1 MYIRPKMLWWLI
13 PILLGLFLLGIVFG
27 TVSRSANTDSTDTAS
42 AISQTAGTEQ
52 TATTVAELLEQI
64 TKDEERSFLVY
75 MQDQTLHGRYQNE
88 QFQLTGEI
96 GGHQLEI
103 ARKDRQPVSVRIDG
117 QIQDHAALPYAMFTP
132 YEHAVLLKGVLQS
145 VSPERLE
152 DTAGQGWSG
161 YRIAVPPEE
170 VSSLLSMWLG
180 PSFPIQDLTSNVT
193 NGMKVNYQLWY
204 ESTTG
209 QLRQLELDLQI
220 QTAVG
225 VKRDQLRFRL

>member
-13 PILLGLFLLGIVFG
+13 PILLGLFLLGVVLG
-27 TVSRSANTDSTDTAS
+27 TVSRSANTGSTDIAS
-42 AISQTAGTEQ
+42 AVRQTAGTGQ
-52 TATTVAELLEQI
+52 TTVTELLEQI
-64 TKDEERSFLVY
+64 TRDEERSFLVY

-88 QFQLTGEI
+88 QFQLAGEI

-103 ARKDRQPVSVRIDG
+103 ARKDGQPVSVRIDG
-117 QIQDHAALPYAMFTP
+117 QIQDHAALPYALFTP

-145 VSPERLE
+145 GSPERLE
-152 DTAGQGWSG
+152 DTAGQGWRG
-161 YRIAVPPEE
+161 YRIAVPPEK

-180 PSFPIQDLTSNVT
+180 PSFPIHDLTSNVT

>member
-13 PILLGLFLLGIVFG
+13 PILLGLFLLGIVLG
-27 TVSRSANTDSTDTAS
+27 TVSRSANTDTAP
-42 AISQTAGTEQ
+42 AVRQTAGTKQ
-52 TATTVAELLEQI
+52 TKTVAELLEQI

-75 MQDQTLHGRYQNE
+75 MQNQTLHGRYQNE
-88 QFQLTGEI
+88 QFQLAGEI

-103 ARKDRQPVSVRIDG
+103 ARKDGQPVSVRMDG
-117 QIQDHAALPYAMFTP
+117 QVQDHAALPYAMFTP

-180 PSFPIQDLTSNVT
+180 PSFPLQDLTPNIT

-204 ESTTG
+204 DSTTG

>member
-13 PILLGLFLLGIVFG
+13 PILLGLFLLGIVLG

-42 AISQTAGTEQ
+42 AVRQTAGTEQ
-52 TATTVAELLEQI
+52 TARTVEELLEQI

-75 MQDQTLHGRYQNE
+75 MQDQTLHGRFQNE

-103 ARKDRQPVSVRIDG
+103 ARKDGQPVSVRING

-132 YEHAVLLKGVLQS
+132 YEHGVLLKGVLQS

-152 DTAGQGWSG
+152 DTTGQGWSG

>member
-13 PILLGLFLLGIVFG
+13 PILLGLFLLGVVLG
-27 TVSRSANTDSTDTAS
+27 TVSRSANTGSTDTAS
-42 AISQTAGTEQ
+42 AVRQTVGTEQ
-52 TATTVAELLEQI
+52 TTVTELLEQI

-88 QFQLTGEI
+88 QFQLAGEI

-103 ARKDRQPVSVRIDG
+103 ARKDGQPVSVRIDG

-132 YEHAVLLKGVLQS
+132 YEHAALLKGVLQS

-161 YRIAVPPEE
+161 YRIAVPPEK

-180 PSFPIQDLTSNVT
+180 PSFPIHDLTSNVT

>member
-1 MYIRPKMLWWLI
+1 MYIRPKLLWWLI
-13 PILLGLFLLGIVFG
+13 PILLGLFLLGIVLG
-27 TVSRSANTDSTDTAS
+27 TVSRSANTGSTDPAS
-42 AISQTAGTEQ
+42 AVRQTTGTGQ
-52 TATTVAELLEQI
+52 TTTVAELLEQI
-64 TKDEERSFLVY
+64 TQDEERSFLVY
-75 MQDQTLHGRYQNE
+75 MKDQTLHGRFQNE
-88 QFQLTGEI
+88 QFQLAGEI

-103 ARKDRQPVSVRIDG
+103 ARKDGQPVSVRIDG
-117 QIQDHAALPYAMFTP
+117 QIQDHAALPYALFTP
-132 YEHAVLLKGVLQS
+132 YEHAVLLKGVMQS
-145 VSPERLE
+145 VRPERLE

-161 YRIAVPPEE
+161 YRIAVPPEK

-180 PSFPIQDLTSNVT
+180 PSFPIHDLTSNVT

>member
-13 PILLGLFLLGIVFG
+13 PILLGLFLLGIVLG

-42 AISQTAGTEQ
+42 AVRQTAGTEQ
-52 TATTVAELLEQI
+52 TTTTVEELLEQI

-75 MQDQTLHGRYQNE
+75 MQDQTLHGRYRNE
-88 QFQLTGEI
+88 QFQLAGEI

-103 ARKDRQPVSVRIDG
+103 TREDGQLVSVRIDG
-117 QIQDHAALPYAMFTP
+117 QIQDHAALPYALFTP
-132 YEHAVLLKGVLQS
+132 YEHAALLKGVMQS
-145 VSPERLE
+145 VRPESLK

-161 YRIAVPPEE
+161 YRLAVPPEE

-180 PSFPIQDLTSNVT
+180 PSFPIHDLTSNVT
-193 NGMKVNYQLWY
+193 NGIKVSYQLWY

>member
-13 PILLGLFLLGIVFG
+13 PILLGLFLLGVVLG
-27 TVSRSANTDSTDTAS
+27 TVSRSANTGSTDIAS
-42 AISQTAGTEQ
+42 AVRQTAGTGQ
-52 TATTVAELLEQI
+52 TTVTELLEQI
-64 TKDEERSFLVY
+64 TRDEERSFLVY

-88 QFQLTGEI
+88 QFQLAGEI

-103 ARKDRQPVSVRIDG
+103 ARKDGQPVSVRIDG

-145 VSPERLE
+145 GSPERLE
-152 DTAGQGWSG
+152 DTAGQGWRG
-161 YRIAVPPEE
+161 YRIAVPPEK

-180 PSFPIQDLTSNVT
+180 PSFPIHDLTSNVT

>member
-13 PILLGLFLLGIVFG
+13 PILLGLFLLGVVLG
-27 TVSRSANTDSTDTAS
+27 TVSRSANTSSTGTAS
-42 AISQTAGTEQ
+42 AVRQTTGTEQ
-52 TATTVAELLEQI
+52 TTVTELLEQI

-88 QFQLTGEI
+88 QFQLAGEI
-96 GGHQLEI
+96 GGHQLVI
-103 ARKDRQPVSVRIDG
+103 ARRDGQAVSVRMDG

-161 YRIAVPPEE
+161 YRIAVPSEK

-180 PSFPIQDLTSNVT
+180 PSFPIHDLTSDVA

>member
-13 PILLGLFLLGIVFG
+13 PILLGLFLLGIVLG
-27 TVSRSANTDSTDTAS
+27 TVSRSANTDTAP
-42 AISQTAGTEQ
+42 AVRQTTGTKQ
-52 TATTVAELLEQI
+52 TKTVAELLEQI

-75 MQDQTLHGRYQNE
+75 MQNQTLHGRYQNE
-88 QFQLTGEI
+88 QFQLAGEI

-103 ARKDRQPVSVRIDG
+103 ARKDGQPVSVRMDG
-117 QIQDHAALPYAMFTP
+117 QVQDHAALPYAMFTP

-180 PSFPIQDLTSNVT
+180 PSFPLQDLTPNIT

-204 ESTTG
+204 DSTTG